1 MMFNFTPPH
10 SGNVVKYIVLFFLLF
25 FCFAVYM
32 RGYHAGMCSSEK
44 ATTCGADVPEPV
56 SIRKSLFF
64 NPDSIAYYT
73 AIAAREDDPRAL
85 FIAGM
90 AAHLYAADPDFR
102 AFIDSTSS
110 IQSSP
115 IYGVKSSARSDRRW
129 LSVEQSGGFSLDEA
143 DHYLLRAA
151 ELGNPDAI
159 KYIRCCD
166 YHGTWSHFVPS
177 SNLNH

>member
-1 MMFNFTPPH
+1 
-10 SGNVVKYIVLFFLLF
+10 
-25 FCFAVYM
+25 M

-44 ATTCGADVPEPV
+44 ATTCGGRSGRGISADVPEPV

-73 AIAAREDDPRAL
+73 SIAAREDDPRAL

-110 IQSSP
+110 IPSSP
-115 IYGVKSSARSDRRW
+115 LYGGI
-129 LSVEQSGGFSLDEA
+129 EGGFSLDEA

-151 ELGNPDAI
+151 ELGSEDAI

-166 YHGTWSHFVPS
+166 YHGTWHHFVPD
-177 SNLNH
+177 NCK

>member
-1 MMFNFTPPH
+1 MVNDKIVNNMMFNFTPP
-10 SGNVVKYIVLFFLLF
+10 SSENVVKGIALFFLLF

-44 ATTCGADVPEPV
+44 VTTCGGDSPEPV

-73 AIAAREDDPRAL
+73 SIAAREDDPRAL

-90 AAHLYAADPDFR
+90 AAHLSYADPDYP
-102 AFIDSTSS
+102 DS
-110 IQSSP
+110 IA
-115 IYGVKSSARSDRRW
+115 V
-129 LSVEQSGGFSLDEA
+129 LSLDEA

-166 YHGTWSHFVPS
+166 YHGTWSHFVPD
-177 SNLNH
+177 NCK

>member
-1 MMFNFTPPH
+1 MFNFTPPH
-10 SGNVVKYIVLFFLLF
+10 SGNVVKGIALFFLLF

-44 ATTCGADVPEPV
+44 ATTCGADGPEPV

-73 AIAAREDDPRAL
+73 SIAAREDDPRAL

-90 AAHLYAADPDFR
+90 ATRLSLADPDYPF
-102 AFIDSTSS
+102 S
-110 IQSSP
+110 SSP
-115 IYGVKSSARSDRRW
+115 IH
-129 LSVEQSGGFSLDEA
+129 GGTEGGLPAPSEA

-151 ELGNPDAI
+151 ELGYPDAVT
-159 KYIRCCD
+159 YIRCLAAHDQWPHYLPASCR
-166 YHGTWSHFVPS
+166 
-177 SNLNH
+177 

>member
-1 MMFNFTPPH
+1 MMFNFTPP
-10 SGNVVKYIVLFFLLF
+10 SSKNVVKSIALFFLLF

-32 RGYHAGMCSSEK
+32 RGYHAGMSSSLP
-44 ATTCGADVPEPV
+44 CGGRSGRCLSADVPEPV

-73 AIAAREDDPRAL
+73 ALAAREDDPRAL

-102 AFIDSTSS
+102 AFIDS
-110 IQSSP
+110 ISP
-115 IYGVKSSARSDRRW
+115 LEGELEGVI
-129 LSVEQSGGFSLDEA
+129 LSEA

-166 YHGTWSHFVPS
+166 YHGTWHHFVPQ
-177 SNLNH
+177 NCK